1 MSEKILNY
9 DSSAVQ
15 QHINILQ
22 NIITRLAN
30 NSVNCKQ
37 WCLAITAAVFSILA
51 SNKQISNCKYAVF
64 PIITCWILDAYYL
77 CIERAFRNK
86 YEIFIEKLHSH
97 NLQSTDLYNLKRDN
111 ITYYRML
118 KAFFS
123 LSVILFYP
131 FLIFFCLFKTVVR
144 IILLCLSIVT

>member
-37 WCLAITAAVFSILA
+37 WRLAITAAVFS
-51 SNKQISNCKYAVF
+51 S
-64 PIITCWILDAYYL
+64 
-77 CIERAFRNK
+77 
-86 YEIFIEKLHSH
+86 
-97 NLQSTDLYNLKRDN
+97 
-111 ITYYRML
+111 
-118 KAFFS
+118 
-123 LSVILFYP
+123 
-131 FLIFFCLFKTVVR
+131 
-144 IILLCLSIVT
+144 

>member
-77 CIERAFRNK
+77 CMERAFRNNHK
-86 YEIFIEKLHSH
+86 KFIEKLHSH
-97 NLQSTDLYNLKRDN
+97 NLQFTDLYNLKRKS
-111 ITYYRML
+111 ITCHQML
-118 KAFFS
+118 KALFS
-123 LSVILFYP
+123 VSVFLFYLSLILFCIFISNVSVIKCIKVF
-131 FLIFFCLFKTVVR
+131 T
-144 IILLCLSIVT
+144 